1 MKSYFFDILKKSERI
16 KTNKNDL
23 EFDFSEYREF
33 NQYTYGFKR
42 SWKILYAHNDISAV
56 KRIINPASNL
66 MLSSFKETEKSTLN
80 YMIYIDFGKYESNR
94 KMLTFYDLELDIIIL
109 KDLSYQILDMDE
121 LIEAFENRRITQSE
135 LNTVLMV
142 LQKTVNSFNSR
153 GVFKTLEDIY
163 GQASIQWLLEG

>member
-1 MKSYFFDILKKSERI
+1 
-16 KTNKNDL
+16 
-23 EFDFSEYREF
+23 
-33 NQYTYGFKR
+33 
-42 SWKILYAHNDISAV
+42 
-56 KRIINPASNL
+56 
-66 MLSSFKETEKSTLN
+66 
-80 YMIYIDFGKYESNR
+80 
-94 KMLTFYDLELDIIIL
+94 MLTFYDLELDIIIL

-163 GQASIQWLLEG
+163 GQTSIQWLLEA